1 MLGNYRLND
10 KSLFQDSELDEAN
23 SQEYLKKYNMRI
35 HKTDLKM
42 IDELARRDGVSRAL
56 LLNKLIYRIIETFL
70 RSFEHKEERGL
81 LIKTVDMING
91 VDALRSPEDSWF
103 SDIHRHAMYQAIEQ
117 DLYNETPLEDR
128 SNLYKK
134 MAKTLKDAQ
143 LKLQQP
149 QEKSGDKS

>member
-42 IDELARRDGVSRAL
+42 IDELAKRDGVSRAL

-103 SDIHRHAMYQAIEQ
+103 SDIHRHAMCQA
-117 DLYNETPLEDR
+117 
-128 SNLYKK
+128 
-134 MAKTLKDAQ
+134 
-143 LKLQQP
+143 
-149 QEKSGDKS
+149 